1 MDIIYQPTFT
11 HYGETDG
18 ILAFA
23 NANKVT
29 EQVMAQKQ
37 VDELVLQRT

>member
-23 NANKVT
+23 NKVT